1 MTPAEPSPLSKE
13 LRLALAMRGGV
24 SLAVWMGGSCCEVAA
39 LRNKDGIYGPLL
51 RDCGYEDVT
60 VDVLAGTSAGGL
72 NGVLLACHLVYGMPF
87 DAGVRDVWLELG
99 DLESLLRRAARPGR
113 VPDSLLR
120 GDAAFYQGLR
130 AKLELLIER
139 GSPPEQPPAA
149 LRLILTATRLRAR
162 PDRVRP
168 TLGQPLLT
176 GRSRAYFRFR
186 HRTAADPAAAA
197 LTDFPTGAGRPEALN
212 RLAYAA
218 RASSSFP
225 GAFEPARPVTGTPP
239 TGPTHVPDPPNLWGI
254 SSETGYPDPGSG
266 GRVELV
272 DGGLLDNIPVAWA
285 LRAIAGSPA
294 DRSVDRWLL
303 FLQPVPPYPSAPG
316 ETEEPGRVTRMLH
329 LALKSFAVKAGAESL
344 LDDAAEFQ
352 AVEDTVARRAALT
365 GVLPPTLVQCA
376 QAAAGGLDGY
386 REQTGGAEA
395 RRLVRLLQDPVE
407 VTGAD
412 PLPLPSGPGPLD
424 ALDTGGGDGSVP
436 FLKRLRTLGGHWVLP
451 EGMPFVR
458 IADQGRSPMTP
469 ARSLRLLL
477 QWICTFERT
486 GRTGNVPLLTECRTR
501 LYAHRLA
508 IATLIAA
515 RDRALL
521 TAFRAGLAAGLLDPV
536 ALVRSA
542 AVRLDGVLPPLPDTD
557 GEWDRWAARLAA
569 RAAGP
574 GTATE
579 PMVAPG
585 AQPGAPAGPSG
596 ASPGA
601 SPGEE
606 LYARLWRSLADLG
619 RDIGLAMSP
628 GPGAG
633 PVPPAAGFAA
643 LHEAAALGSA
653 GMTTALTAAEVLL
666 GPLCPDPL
674 AEPAPVSF
682 HTISAANTSWAS
694 ESLLGDRAPKEL
706 VEGKLSGN
714 QLSNFSAFLSARWR
728 IGDWA
733 WGRLDAAAS
742 LVRVAATD
750 ERLAQVFEDPGAPG
764 FFDDV
769 VAALAPSLGWL
780 PGQLWPAGVP
790 DGADTGAGPVT
801 AALTRLW
808 EGTPDGPPWDR
819 LRHLLIQIRQ
829 REILAQE
836 LPVISALV
844 GAPGGGD
851 RPLVPQDPPDVE
863 FDAALKDFKG
873 IGAENVP
880 ALLRAPDPRR
890 ALLRAGL
897 LAWPALQP
905 SGRRLARVPQVVL
918 GLLKPFL
925 CLPAVLALVAPLWAA
940 FAASLAWVGVAF
952 GAGAWF
958 SPPGHLVL
966 LCAFVPGL
974 VGGMAVR
981 AGGEG
986 ALRALR
992 RLGLALLPATLFAVL
1007 LCAVC
1012 DVCPSA
1018 GPDGLP
1024 PGVRSLIVGA
1034 AMAAVAGGALY
1045 VGSDGETHWEAM
1057 AGVAVTAGVLAF
1069 FLQSLVPGTGTN
1081 AWWPVLV
1088 LYAVLFLVTAA
1099 LSWLRPRPR
1108 TGRRRLRGPE
1118 TD

>member
-130 AKLELLIER
+130 DKLELLIAQ
-139 GSPPEQPPAA
+139 GSPPEEPPTA

-197 LTDFPTGAGRPEALN
+197 LTDFPTGAARGEALN

-239 TGPTHVPDPPNLWGI
+239 TTPTYVPEPPNLWGI

-303 FLQPVPPYPSAPG
+303 FLQPVPPYPSAP
-316 ETEEPGRVTRMLH
+316 EEAEAPGRVTRMLH

-352 AVEDTVARRAALT
+352 AVEDTVARRAALA
-365 GVLPPTLVQCA
+365 GVLPPTLNQCA
-376 QAAAGGLDGY
+376 QAATGGLDDY
-386 REQTGGAEA
+386 REQTGSAEA

-436 FLKRLRTLGGHWVLP
+436 FLVRLRTLGGHWVLP

-477 QWICTFERT
+477 QWICACERT
-486 GRTGNVPLLTECRTR
+486 GRIGNVPLLTECRTR

-515 RDRALL
+515 RDRAVL

-542 AVRLDGVLPPLPDTD
+542 TVRLDGVLPPLPDTD
-557 GEWDRWAARLAA
+557 GEWDGWAARLAA

-574 GTATE
+574 ATATE
-579 PMVAPG
+579 PTAAPG
-585 AQPGAPAGPSG
+585 APPGAP
-596 ASPGA
+596 PGA

-628 GPGAG
+628 GPGAEPG
-633 PVPPAAGFAA
+633 PPVSGFAA

-653 GMTTALTAAEVLL
+653 GMMTALTAAEVLL

-694 ESLLGDRAPKEL
+694 ESVLGDRAPKDL

-728 IGDWA
+728 IGDWT

-742 LVRVAATD
+742 LVRVAATNR
-750 ERLAQVFEDPGAPG
+750 RLEEVFEDPEAPG
-764 FFDDV
+764 FFDGV
-769 VAALAPSLGWL
+769 VAALAPSLEWL

-790 DGADTGAGPVT
+790 DDADADADADAGPVT

-808 EGTPDGPPWDR
+808 EDTPDGPPWDR

-851 RPLVPQDPPDVE
+851 RPLVPQDPPDVG
-863 FDAALKDFKG
+863 FDAALADFKG

-880 ALLRAPDPRR
+880 TLLRAPDPRR

-958 SPPGHLVL
+958 SPPGHLIL
-966 LCAFVPGL
+966 LCAFLPGL

-981 AGGEG
+981 TGGEG
-986 ALRALR
+986 VPRALG
-992 RLGLALLPATLFAVL
+992 RLGLALLPAALFAVF
-1007 LCAVC
+1007 LCVVC

-1024 PGVRSLIVGA
+1024 PAVRWLIVGVT
-1034 AMAAVAGGALY
+1034 MTAVAGGALY
-1045 VGSDGETHWEAM
+1045 VGSDGETYWEAM

-1069 FLQSLVPGTGTN
+1069 FLQSLAPGAGTN
-1081 AWWPVLV
+1081 AWWAVFV
-1088 LYAVLFLVTAA
+1088 LYSVLCLVSAA
-1099 LSWLRPRPR
+1099 LSWLG
-1108 TGRRRLRGPE
+1108 GRKPSRRSYRSNRRL
-1118 TD
+1118 